1 MARLKKAKSKNNKIK
16 KASSTQNQRIMDKL
30 QDMYP
35 NATEEEL
42 MELYNQID
50 ENPGSFPK
58 PEIVAAKGSLI
69 GFSKLPKDVQQK
81 ISPKLTKLVEKQSK
95 GNTDFRANKGG
106 LLMSVLD
113 RRKNA

>member
-16 KASSTQNQRIMDKL
+16 KVSSTQNQRIMDKL

-50 ENPGSFPK
+50 ESPGSFPK
-58 PEIVAAKGSLI
+58 VVDAAKGSLI

-95 GNTDFRANKGG
+95 GTTDFRANKGG

>member
-16 KASSTQNQRIMDKL
+16 KVSSTQNQRIMDKL

-50 ENPGSFPK
+50 ESPGSFPK
-58 PEIVAAKGSLI
+58 PVDAAKGSLI
-69 GFSKLPKDVQQK
+69 AFSNYQK
-81 ISPKLTKLVEKQSK
+81 MY
-95 GNTDFRANKGG
+95 NK
-106 LLMSVLD
+106 
-113 RRKNA
+113 R

>member
-1 MARLKKAKSKNNKIK
+1 MARLKKAKSKNNKIE

-58 PEIVAAKGSLI
+58 VVKSAKGSLI